1 MQKTSKTSPEISY
14 KAELIRKSLHLLAM
28 VIPIGMLYLGKNTS
42 LLILV
47 PFCFLAIFLEI
58 ARVKSHKAAQLVE
71 KVFGVMMRPAE
82 RPEIGEPVVINGA
95 TWVLLSATLLV
106 FIFPVEIAAIA
117 MITFMISDA
126 AAALV
131 GRRFG
136 RFNWGKSAKT
146 IEGSAAF
153 FITAILCLTLFDV
166 LQIHEVLLVG
176 LVAMLFELS
185 PVPLNDNLYVPIAT
199 AGLIYSLLRFIHH
212 EPLALFFY

>member
-1 MQKTSKTSPEISY
+1 
-14 KAELIRKSLHLLAM
+14 M
-28 VIPIGMLYLGKNTS
+28 VIPIGMLYLGRGTS

-58 ARVKSHKAAQLVE
+58 ARVKSYKVAQLVE
-71 KVFGVMMRPAE
+71 MVFGVMMRPAE
-82 RPEIGEPVVINGA
+82 RPAIGEPVVINGA

-106 FIFPVEIAAIA
+106 FIFPVKIAAIS

-136 RFNWGKSAKT
+136 RFNWGRSAKT

-153 FITAILCLTLFDV
+153 FITAVLCLTLFDI
-166 LQIHEVLLVG
+166 LQIQEVLIVG
-176 LVAMLFELS
+176 FITMLLELS
-185 PVPLNDNLYVPIAT
+185 PVPLNDNLYVPLGT
-199 AGLIYSLLRFIHH
+199 AGLIYALLKLLHL
-212 EPLALFFY
+212 EPLRLFFY